1 MKVFSFLKREK
12 WTVLSVLLT
21 LICVFVGGG
30 VLMADATVIAPGST
44 PSPGNAGEPTQL
56 PGSPTTVSGVSDATG
71 GVGGGNLIQPD
82 IDDDI
87 FQIGTDETVL
97 DGIMRK
103 AKKKVRVT
111 GFEVD
116 HFVIDEQKSS
126 VFTTEDYAAGGDRCR
141 HSRADDFCGAELF
154 EHGRRYGAAVEYAA
168 ADLHEQLHRRV
179 LAVSVVGCAGCDPR
193 FPDGLESAGN
203 PPGLR

>member
-12 WTVLSVLLT
+12 WAVLSVLLT
-21 LICVFVGGG
+21 LLCVFVGGG
-30 VLMADATVIAPGST
+30 VLMADATVITPGST

-87 FQIGTDETVL
+87 FLIGTDETVL

-126 VFTTEDYAAGGDRCR
+126 VFTTEDYT
-141 HSRADDFCGAELF
+141 
-154 EHGRRYGAAVEYAA
+154 
-168 ADLHEQLHRRV
+168 
-179 LAVSVVGCAGCDPR
+179 
-193 FPDGLESAGN
+193 SAGDQQA
-203 PPGLR
+203 PISVPSDDRGLFQEMVRCW